1 MTQVE
6 ELAEGIYRICTFVPE
21 AGLNFNQFLIE
32 DENPTLIHTGMYP
45 MYESVRKAVAEIMD
59 PKRLAYVVVPHFES
73 DECGG
78 MGRFVEESPE
88 AVLACSETGAIL
100 NLTQWDYSGP
110 VQGFRDGDTLDL
122 GEHKLRFLETP
133 HVHHWDS
140 MMVFEETTGSLFP
153 ADLFAQAGDQPPVVS
168 ENLGKESC
176 GFYREAGIFPAEWP
190 VLKVVDRVEELAP
203 TWIHPMH
210 GGSLPRDATRYYF
223 DALRSESFAFDG
235 RLFGRMLPGF
245 PAPSAEVEASS
256 LSDLGGEE
264 RLNGR

>member
-59 PKRLAYVVVPHFES
+59 PKRLAYVMVPHFES
-73 DECGG
+73 HECGG

-110 VQGFRDGDTLDL
+110 VRVSYLRLAGF
-122 GEHKLRFLETP
+122 
-133 HVHHWDS
+133 
-140 MMVFEETTGSLFP
+140 
-153 ADLFAQAGDQPPVVS
+153 
-168 ENLGKESC
+168 
-176 GFYREAGIFPAEWP
+176 IFW
-190 VLKVVDRVEELAP
+190 R
-203 TWIHPMH
+203 
-210 GGSLPRDATRYYF
+210 
-223 DALRSESFAFDG
+223 
-235 RLFGRMLPGF
+235 
-245 PAPSAEVEASS
+245 
-256 LSDLGGEE
+256 
-264 RLNGR
+264 